1 MKKKHNFPPGIF
13 VISLFYIFGACMLF
27 LSMLTNYA
35 GVAEQITLR
44 HGFPLDLKL
53 IVLPSIA
60 ILAIGIAYGLY
71 SLSRW
76 GYYLTLIYQIYFGA
90 VSFVLLLWVQT
101 ESKLLP
107 AVRLA

>member
-1 MKKKHNFPPGIF
+1 
-13 VISLFYIFGACMLF
+13 MLF

-90 VSFVLLLWVQT
+90 VSFVLLLWGT
-101 ESKLLP
+101 D
-107 AVRLA
+107 